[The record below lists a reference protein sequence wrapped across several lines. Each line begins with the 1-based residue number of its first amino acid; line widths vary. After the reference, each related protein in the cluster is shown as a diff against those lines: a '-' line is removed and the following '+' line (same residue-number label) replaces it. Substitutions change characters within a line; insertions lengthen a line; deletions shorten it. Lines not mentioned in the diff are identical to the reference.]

1 MRTTRNQDT
10 DGPMPD
16 IDMASA
22 RAKVSHARRR
32 IPVLQGSLRA
42 VQKRHES
49 RAVLPDKIKDKSH
62 PVDIPL
68 MSLLIQ

>member
-1 MRTTRNQDT
+1 MRTTRNHGT
-10 DGPMPD
+10 EGSRPT

-32 IPVLQGSLRA
+32 IRALQGSLRA
-42 VQKRHES
+42 VQKRHQS
-49 RAVLPDKIKDKSH
+49 WAVLPDKIKDKSH

-68 MSLLIQ
+68 MSLRIQ